1 MNTRIPSQLL
11 QGERKPLFRR
21 RDDGGVSLN
30 IPAEA
35 AESGTLGRANSRGVS
50 IDLYSSGEVETVM
63 KRNPDG
69 SMSIDLS

>member
-1 MNTRIPSQLL
+1 MNTRSPSQLL

-21 RDDGGVSLN
+21 RDDGAVSLN

-35 AESGTLGRANSRGVS
+35 AESDTLGRANCRGVS
-50 IDLYSSGEVETVM
+50 IDLYSSGEAESVM